1 LFKSFEAEVREFA
14 GAGFGENLKRIIM
27 KKLLIFKILLV
38 ILMVIYGCSV
48 GPDYKRPDAPVPSSF
63 KELKGWRQALPRDQE
78 IKTKWWEAFGDP
90 ILNSL
95 EEQVNVSNQSIAL
108 AESQYR
114 QAQALV
120 QLARANYFPTVNAE
134 AAYTR
139 SQPAGNTSD
148 TVNQH
153 QVSLNA
159 AWEVDLW
166 GRVRRQVE
174 SSKASAEASF
184 ADLQAMRL
192 SMQTELALN
201 YFQLRILDD
210 QKKNLEDAVEAYSKA
225 LELTQN
231 RYRAGVVAKADVAAA
246 QTQLKSA
253 QALAIGVGIQRA
265 QLEHAIAIL
274 TGKPP
279 ADFSLTPVIFIQQQ
293 IRIPVVIPSDLL
305 ERRPDIASAERK
317 MAAANAQIGV
327 AKAAYYPTL
336 SLSGSLGYA
345 STELASLF
353 TSPSFFW
360 ALGPTALSATLFDG
374 GARKAQTEQAMAAYD
389 GTVAF
394 YRQTVLTG
402 FQDVEDNLAAL
413 RILDEEAQSQELAV
427 KSARESVILTTNQYK
442 AGIVSYLNVVT
453 VQTIALTNERAVI
466 SISGQRLNAAV
477 LLVKALGGGWS
488 VPKAHGVNQK

>member
-1 LFKSFEAEVREFA
+1 
-14 GAGFGENLKRIIM
+14 M
-27 KKLLIFKILLV
+27 KKIFVLKILLV
-38 ILMVIYGCSV
+38 ILMLISGCSV

-63 KELKGWRQALPRDQE
+63 KELKGWREALPRDQE
-78 IKTKWWEAFGDP
+78 IRTTWWEAFGDS

-95 EEQVNVSNQSIAL
+95 EEQVTVSNQSIAL

-120 QLARANYFPTVNAE
+120 QLARANYFPTVNAG
-134 AAYTR
+134 AAYTH
-139 SQPAGNTSD
+139 SQPAGNTSGAID
-148 TVNQH
+148 QH

-192 SMQTELALN
+192 SMQAELALN
-201 YFQLRILDD
+201 YFQLRTLDA
-210 QKKNLEDAVEAYSKA
+210 QKKNLEQAIAAYGKA

-231 RYRAGVVAKADVAAA
+231 RYRAGVAAKADVAAA

-253 QALAIGVGIQRA
+253 QAQAIDVGIQRA

-279 ADFSLTPVIFIQQQ
+279 ADFSLTPVILIQPQ
-293 IRIPVVIPSDLL
+293 IKIPVAIPSDLL
-305 ERRPDIASAERK
+305 ERRPDIASTERK

-345 STELASLF
+345 SAELASLF

-360 ALGPTALSATLFDG
+360 ALGPTALAATLFDG
-374 GARKAQTEQAMAAYD
+374 GARKAQTEQAKAAYD

-402 FQDVEDNLAAL
+402 FQEVEDNLAAL

-427 KSARESVILTTNQYK
+427 KSAQESVMLTTNQYK

-453 VQTIALTNERAVI
+453 VQTIALTNERAAI
-466 SISGQRLNAAV
+466 STRGQRLNAAV
-477 LLVKALGGGWS
+477 LLIKALGGGWS
-488 VPKAHGVNQK
+488 APDAHRVNPAILNSPAPSWEENAQ

>member
-1 LFKSFEAEVREFA
+1 
-14 GAGFGENLKRIIM
+14 M
-27 KKLLIFKILLV
+27 KKILILKMLLV
-38 ILMVIYGCSV
+38 ILLMISGCSV

-78 IKTKWWEAFGDP
+78 IRTKWWEAFGDP

-95 EEQVNVSNQSIAL
+95 AQQVNVSNQSIAL

-120 QLARANYFPTVNAE
+120 QLARANYFPTLGAG

-139 SQPAGNTSD
+139 SRPAGETSD

-153 QVSLNA
+153 QISLNA
-159 AWEVDLW
+159 IWEVDLW
-166 GRVRRQVE
+166 GKVRRQVE
-174 SSKASAEASF
+174 GSTASAEASF

-201 YFQLRILDD
+201 YFQLRTLDA
-210 QKKNLEDAVEAYSKA
+210 QKKNLDEAVEAYTKA
-225 LELTQN
+225 LELTSN
-231 RYRAGVVAKADVAAA
+231 RYNAGVVAKADVAQAL
-246 QTQLKSA
+246 TQLKSTQA
-253 QALAIGVGIQRA
+253 QAIDIGVQRA
-265 QLEHAIAIL
+265 QLEHAIASL

-279 ADFSLTPVIFIQQQ
+279 ADFSLPPVIFAPPQ
-293 IRIPVVIPSDLL
+293 IKIPVAIPSDLL

-327 AKAAYYPTL
+327 AKAAYYPSL
-336 SLSGSLGYA
+336 SLSGSLGYLSA
-345 STELASLF
+345 ELATLF
-353 TSPSFFW
+353 TAPSFFW
-360 ALGPTALSATLFDG
+360 ALGPMALATTLFDG
-374 GARKAQTEQAMAAYD
+374 GARKAQSEQAMAAYD

-402 FQDVEDNLAAL
+402 FQEVEDNLAAL
-413 RILDEEAQSQELAV
+413 RILDEEAQMQEQAV
-427 KSARESVILTTNQYK
+427 NSSHESVTLTTNQYR

-453 VQTIALTNERAVI
+453 TQIIALTNERAAI

-488 VPKAHGVNQK
+488 APEAPGVNQK

>member
-1 LFKSFEAEVREFA
+1 
-14 GAGFGENLKRIIM
+14 M
-27 KKLLIFKILLV
+27 KKILILKMLLV
-38 ILMVIYGCSV
+38 ILLMISGCSV

-78 IKTKWWEAFGDP
+78 IRTKWWEAFGDP

-95 EEQVNVSNQSIAL
+95 AQQVNVSNQSIAL

-120 QLARANYFPTVNAE
+120 QLARANYFPTLGAG

-139 SQPAGNTSD
+139 SRPAGETSD

-153 QVSLNA
+153 QISLNA
-159 AWEVDLW
+159 IWEVDLW
-166 GRVRRQVE
+166 GKVRRQVE
-174 SSKASAEASF
+174 GSTASAEASF

-201 YFQLRILDD
+201 YFQLRTLDA
-210 QKKNLEDAVEAYSKA
+210 QKKNLDEAVEAYTKA
-225 LELTQN
+225 LELTSN
-231 RYRAGVVAKADVAAA
+231 RYNAGVVAKADVAQAL
-246 QTQLKSA
+246 TQLKSTQA
-253 QALAIGVGIQRA
+253 QAIDIGVQRA
-265 QLEHAIAIL
+265 QLEHAIASL

-279 ADFSLTPVIFIQQQ
+279 ADFSLPPVIFAPPQ
-293 IRIPVVIPSDLL
+293 IKIPVAIPSDLL

-327 AKAAYYPTL
+327 AKAAYYPSL
-336 SLSGSLGYA
+336 SLSGSLGYLSA
-345 STELASLF
+345 DLATLF
-353 TSPSFFW
+353 TAPSFFW
-360 ALGPTALSATLFDG
+360 ALGPMALATTLFDG
-374 GARKAQTEQAMAAYD
+374 GARKAQSEQALAAYD

-402 FQDVEDNLAAL
+402 FQEVEDNLAAL
-413 RILDEEAQSQELAV
+413 RILDEEAQMQEQAV
-427 KSARESVILTTNQYK
+427 NSSHESVTLTTNQYR

-453 VQTIALTNERAVI
+453 TQIIALTNERAAI

-488 VPKAHGVNQK
+488 APEAPGVNQK

>member
-1 LFKSFEAEVREFA
+1 
-14 GAGFGENLKRIIM
+14 M
-27 KKLLIFKILLV
+27 KKILILKMLLV
-38 ILMVIYGCSV
+38 ILLMISGCSV

-78 IKTKWWEAFGDP
+78 IRTKWWEAFGDP

-95 EEQVNVSNQSIAL
+95 AQQVNVSNQSIAL

-120 QLARANYFPTVNAE
+120 QLARANYFPTLGAG

-139 SQPAGNTSD
+139 SRPAGETSG

-153 QVSLNA
+153 QISLNA
-159 AWEVDLW
+159 IWEVDLW
-166 GRVRRQVE
+166 GKVRRQVE
-174 SSKASAEASF
+174 GSTASAEASF

-201 YFQLRILDD
+201 YFQLRTLDA
-210 QKKNLEDAVEAYSKA
+210 QKKNLDEAVEAYTKA
-225 LELTQN
+225 LELTSN
-231 RYRAGVVAKADVAAA
+231 RYNAGVVAKADVAQAL
-246 QTQLKSA
+246 TQLKSTQA
-253 QALAIGVGIQRA
+253 QAIDIGVQRA
-265 QLEHAIAIL
+265 QLEHAIASL

-279 ADFSLTPVIFIQQQ
+279 ADFSLPPVIFAPPQ
-293 IRIPVVIPSDLL
+293 IKIPVAIPSDLL

-327 AKAAYYPTL
+327 AKAAYYPSL
-336 SLSGSLGYA
+336 SLSGSLGYLSA
-345 STELASLF
+345 ELATLF
-353 TSPSFFW
+353 TAPSFFW
-360 ALGPTALSATLFDG
+360 ALGPMALATTLFDG
-374 GARKAQTEQAMAAYD
+374 GARKAQSEQAMAAYD

-402 FQDVEDNLAAL
+402 FQEVEDNLAAL
-413 RILDEEAQSQELAV
+413 RILDEEAQMQEQAV
-427 KSARESVILTTNQYK
+427 NSSHESVTLTTNQYR

-453 VQTIALTNERAVI
+453 TQIIALTNERAAI

-488 VPKAHGVNQK
+488 APEAPGVNQK

>member
-1 LFKSFEAEVREFA
+1 
-14 GAGFGENLKRIIM
+14 LKRIIM
-27 KKLLIFKILLV
+27 KKILILKMLLV
-38 ILMVIYGCSV
+38 ILLMISGCSV

-78 IKTKWWEAFGDP
+78 IRTKWWEAFGDP

-95 EEQVNVSNQSIAL
+95 AQQVNVSNQSIAL

-120 QLARANYFPTVNAE
+120 QLARANYFPTLGAG

-139 SQPAGNTSD
+139 SQPAGETSG

-153 QVSLNA
+153 QISLNA
-159 AWEVDLW
+159 IWEVDLW
-166 GRVRRQVE
+166 GKVRRQVE
-174 SSKASAEASF
+174 GSTASAEASF

-201 YFQLRILDD
+201 YFQLRTLDA
-210 QKKNLEDAVEAYSKA
+210 QKKNLDEAVEAYTKA
-225 LELTQN
+225 LELTSN
-231 RYRAGVVAKADVAAA
+231 RYNAGVVAKADVAQAL
-246 QTQLKSA
+246 TQLKSTQA
-253 QALAIGVGIQRA
+253 QAIDIGVQRA
-265 QLEHAIAIL
+265 QLEHAIASL

-279 ADFSLTPVIFIQQQ
+279 ADFSLPPVIFAPPQ
-293 IRIPVVIPSDLL
+293 IKIPVAIPSDLL

-327 AKAAYYPTL
+327 AKAAYYPSL
-336 SLSGSLGYA
+336 SLSGSLGYLSA
-345 STELASLF
+345 DLATLF
-353 TSPSFFW
+353 TAPSFFW
-360 ALGPTALSATLFDG
+360 ALGPMALATTLFDG
-374 GARKAQTEQAMAAYD
+374 GARKAQSEQAMAAYD

-402 FQDVEDNLAAL
+402 FQEVEDNLAAL
-413 RILDEEAQSQELAV
+413 RILDEEAQMQEQAV
-427 KSARESVILTTNQYK
+427 NSSHESVTLTTNQYR

-453 VQTIALTNERAVI
+453 TQIIALTNERAAI

-488 VPKAHGVNQK
+488 APEAPGVNQK

>member
-1 LFKSFEAEVREFA
+1 
-14 GAGFGENLKRIIM
+14 LKRIIM
-27 KKLLIFKILLV
+27 KKILILKMLLV
-38 ILMVIYGCSV
+38 ILLMISGCSV

-78 IKTKWWEAFGDP
+78 IRTKWWEAFGDP
-90 ILNSL
+90 ILNTL
-95 EEQVNVSNQSIAL
+95 AQQVNVSNQSIAL

-120 QLARANYFPTVNAE
+120 QLARANYFPTLGAG

-139 SQPAGNTSD
+139 SQPAGETSG

-153 QVSLNA
+153 QISLNA
-159 AWEVDLW
+159 IWEVDLW
-166 GRVRRQVE
+166 GKVRRQVE
-174 SSKASAEASF
+174 GSTASAEASF

-201 YFQLRILDD
+201 YFQLRTLDA
-210 QKKNLEDAVEAYSKA
+210 QKKNLDEAVEAYTKA
-225 LELTQN
+225 LELTSN
-231 RYRAGVVAKADVAAA
+231 RYNAGVVAKADVAQAL
-246 QTQLKSA
+246 TQLKSTQA
-253 QALAIGVGIQRA
+253 QAIDIGVQRA
-265 QLEHAIAIL
+265 QLEHAIASL

-279 ADFSLTPVIFIQQQ
+279 ADFSLPPVIFAPPQ
-293 IRIPVVIPSDLL
+293 IKIPVAIPSDLL

-327 AKAAYYPTL
+327 AKAAYYPSL
-336 SLSGSLGYA
+336 SLSGSLGYLSA
-345 STELASLF
+345 ELATLF
-353 TSPSFFW
+353 TAPSFFW
-360 ALGPTALSATLFDG
+360 ALGPMALATTLFDG
-374 GARKAQTEQAMAAYD
+374 GARKAQSEQAMAAYD

-394 YRQTVLTG
+394 YRQTVLAG
-402 FQDVEDNLAAL
+402 FQGVEDNLAAL
-413 RILDEEAQSQELAV
+413 RILDEEAQMQEQAV
-427 KSARESVILTTNQYK
+427 NSSHESVALTTNQYR

-453 VQTIALTNERAVI
+453 TQIIALTNERAAI

-488 VPKAHGVNQK
+488 APEAPGVNQK

>member
-1 LFKSFEAEVREFA
+1 
-14 GAGFGENLKRIIM
+14 M
-27 KKLLIFKILLV
+27 KKLLVLKILLI
-38 ILMVIYGCSV
+38 ILMVISGCSV

-63 KELKGWRQALPRDQE
+63 KELKGWREALPRDQE
-78 IKTKWWEAFGDP
+78 IRTKWWEAFGDP
-90 ILNSL
+90 VLNSL
-95 EEQVNVSNQSIAL
+95 AQQVNVSNQSIAL

-120 QLARANYFPTVNAE
+120 QLARANYFPTVNAG

-139 SQPAGNTSD
+139 SLPAGGGGTYSAVD
-148 TVNQH
+148 QH

-166 GRVRRQVE
+166 GKVRRQVE
-174 SSKASAEASF
+174 SSTATAEASF

-192 SMQTELALN
+192 SMQAELALN
-201 YFQLRILDD
+201 YFQLRILDA
-210 QKKNLEDAVEAYSKA
+210 QKKNLEDAVAAYGKA

-231 RYRAGVVAKADVAAA
+231 RYKAGVVAKADVAAA
-246 QTQLKSA
+246 QTQLESAKA
-253 QALAIGVGIQRA
+253 QAIDIGIQRA

-279 ADFSLTPVIFIQQQ
+279 ADFSLMPVIFVQPQ
-293 IRIPVVIPSDLL
+293 IKIPVAIPSDLL

-317 MAAANAQIGV
+317 MAAANALLGV

-413 RILDEEAQSQELAV
+413 RILDEEAQSQEQAV
-427 KSARESVILTTNQYK
+427 KSARESVMLTTNQYK

-453 VQTIALTNERAVI
+453 VQTIALTNERAAI

-477 LLVKALGGGWS
+477 LLIKALGGGWS
-488 VPKAHGVNQK
+488 ALESHGVNPAILNSPAPSWWENAP

>member
-1 LFKSFEAEVREFA
+1 
-14 GAGFGENLKRIIM
+14 M
-27 KKLLIFKILLV
+27 KKLLILQILLV
-38 ILMVIYGCSV
+38 VLLITSGCSV
-48 GPDYKRPDAPVPSSF
+48 GPDYKRPDAPVPSSY
-63 KELKGWRQALPRDQE
+63 KELKDWREALPRDQE
-78 IKTKWWEAFGDP
+78 IKTNWWEAFGDST
-90 ILNSL
+90 LNSL
-95 EEQVNVSNQSIAL
+95 AEQVNVSNQSIAL

-120 QLARANYFPTVNAE
+120 QLARANYFPTVAAG
-134 AAYTR
+134 AAYTHTLP
-139 SQPAGNTSD
+139 SGGAGTYSAVD
-148 TVNQH
+148 QH

-159 AWEVDLW
+159 AWELDLW
-166 GRVRRQVE
+166 GKVRRQVE
-174 SSKASAEASF
+174 SSTASAEASF

-192 SMQTELALN
+192 SMQAELALN
-201 YFQLRILDD
+201 YFQLRILDA
-210 QKKNLEDAVEAYSKA
+210 QKKNLEEAVTAYAKA

-231 RYRAGVVAKADVAAA
+231 RYNAGVVAKADVAAA
-246 QTQLKSA
+246 QTQLKSTQA
-253 QALAIGVGIQRA
+253 QAIDVGVQRA

-279 ADFSLTPVIFIQQQ
+279 ADFSLAPVTFAPPQ
-293 IRIPVVIPSDLL
+293 IKIPVAIPSDLL

-327 AKAAYYPTL
+327 AKAAYYPSI

-345 STELASLF
+345 SAELASLF

-360 ALGPTALSATLFDG
+360 AIGPMALAATIFDA

-413 RILDEEAQSQELAV
+413 RILDEEAQMQEQAV
-427 KSARESVILTTNQYK
+427 NSAHESVTLTTNQYR

-453 VQTIALTNERAVI
+453 AQTIALTNERAAI
-466 SISGQRLNAAV
+466 TISGQRLNAAV
-477 LLVKALGGGWS
+477 LLIKALGGGWS
-488 VPKAHGVNQK
+488 TPEAPGGNQK

>member
-1 LFKSFEAEVREFA
+1 
-14 GAGFGENLKRIIM
+14 M
-27 KKLLIFKILLV
+27 KKLLVLKILLAILVV
-38 ILMVIYGCSV
+38 ISGCSV

-63 KELKGWRQALPRDQE
+63 KELKGWREALPRDQE
-78 IKTKWWEAFGDP
+78 IRTKWWEAFGDS

-120 QLARANYFPTVNAE
+120 QLARANYFPTVNAG

-139 SQPAGNTSD
+139 SLSPGGGGTYS
-148 TVNQH
+148 TVDQN

-166 GRVRRQVE
+166 GKVRRQVE
-174 SSKASAEASF
+174 SSTATAEASF

-201 YFQLRILDD
+201 YFQLRILDA
-210 QKKNLEDAVEAYSKA
+210 QKKNLEEAVAAYGKA

-231 RYRAGVVAKADVAAA
+231 RYKAGVAAKADVAAA
-246 QTQLKSA
+246 QAQLESA
-253 QALAIGVGIQRA
+253 QAQATDVGVQRA

-279 ADFSLTPVIFIQQQ
+279 ADFSLTPVIFVQPQ
-293 IRIPVVIPSDLL
+293 IKIPVAIPSDLL

-360 ALGPTALSATLFDG
+360 AVGPAMAITLFDG
-374 GARKAQTEQAMAAYD
+374 GARKAQTEQTRAAYD

-394 YRQTVLTG
+394 YRQTVLAG

-413 RILDEEAQSQELAV
+413 RILDEEAQSQDLAV
-427 KSARESVILTTNQYK
+427 KSAQESVILTTNQYK
-442 AGIVSYLNVVT
+442 AGIVSYLNVIT
-453 VQTIALTNERAVI
+453 VQTIALTNERAAI

-488 VPKAHGVNQK
+488 APEAHRVNSTILNSPAPSWEENAP

>member
-1 LFKSFEAEVREFA
+1 
-14 GAGFGENLKRIIM
+14 M

-38 ILMVIYGCSV
+38 ILVVISGCSV

-63 KELKGWRQALPRDQE
+63 KELKGWREALPRDQE
-78 IKTKWWEAFGDP
+78 IRTKWWEAFDDS

-95 EEQVNVSNQSIAL
+95 EEQVTVSNQSIAL

-120 QLARANYFPTVNAE
+120 QLARANYFPTIGAS
-134 AAYTR
+134 AAFTR
-139 SQPAGNTSD
+139 SQPAGNTTD
-148 TVNQH
+148 IVNQH
-153 QVSLNA
+153 EVSLNA
-159 AWEVDLW
+159 TWEVDLW
-166 GRVRRQVE
+166 GKVRRQVE

-192 SMQTELALN
+192 SMQAELALN
-201 YFQLRILDD
+201 YFQLRILDA
-210 QKKNLEDAVEAYSKA
+210 QKKNLEDAVSAYGKA

-231 RYRAGVVAKADVAAA
+231 RYKAGVVAKADVAAA

-253 QALAIGVGIQRA
+253 QAQAIDVGVQRA

-279 ADFSLTPVIFIQQQ
+279 ADFSLTPVIFVQPQ
-293 IRIPVVIPSDLL
+293 IKIPVAIPSDLL

-317 MAAANAQIGV
+317 MAAANALVGV

-345 STELASLF
+345 SSELASLF

-360 ALGPTALSATLFDG
+360 ALGPTALAATLFDG

-394 YRQTVLTG
+394 YRQTVLAG

-453 VQTIALTNERAVI
+453 VQTIALTNERSAI
-466 SISGQRLNAAV
+466 NISGQRLNAAV

-488 VPKAHGVNQK
+488 ALEAHGVNPAILNSPAPSWWENAP

>member
-1 LFKSFEAEVREFA
+1 
-14 GAGFGENLKRIIM
+14 M
-27 KKLLIFKILLV
+27 KKILILKMLLV
-38 ILMVIYGCSV
+38 ILLMISGCSV

-78 IKTKWWEAFGDP
+78 IRTKWWEAFGDP

-95 EEQVNVSNQSIAL
+95 AQQVNVSNQSIAL

-120 QLARANYFPTVNAE
+120 QLARANYFPTLGAG

-139 SQPAGNTSD
+139 SQPAGETSG

-153 QVSLNA
+153 QISLNA
-159 AWEVDLW
+159 IWEVDLW
-166 GRVRRQVE
+166 GKVRRQVE
-174 SSKASAEASF
+174 GSTASAEASF

-201 YFQLRILDD
+201 YFQLRTLDA
-210 QKKNLEDAVEAYSKA
+210 QKKNLDEAVEAYTKA
-225 LELTQN
+225 LKLTSN
-231 RYRAGVVAKADVAAA
+231 RYNAGVVAKADVAQAL
-246 QTQLKSA
+246 TQLKSTQA
-253 QALAIGVGIQRA
+253 QAIDIGVQRA
-265 QLEHAIAIL
+265 QLEHAIASL

-279 ADFSLTPVIFIQQQ
+279 ADFSLPPVIFAPPQ
-293 IRIPVVIPSDLL
+293 IKIPVAIPSDLL

-327 AKAAYYPTL
+327 AKAAYYPSL
-336 SLSGSLGYA
+336 SLSGSLGYLSA
-345 STELASLF
+345 DLATLF
-353 TSPSFFW
+353 TAPSFFW
-360 ALGPTALSATLFDG
+360 ALGPMALATTLFDG
-374 GARKAQTEQAMAAYD
+374 GARKAQSEQAMAAYD

-394 YRQTVLTG
+394 YRQTVLAG
-402 FQDVEDNLAAL
+402 FQGVEDNLAAL
-413 RILDEEAQSQELAV
+413 RILDEEAQMQEQAV
-427 KSARESVILTTNQYK
+427 NSSHESVTLTTNQYR

-453 VQTIALTNERAVI
+453 TQIIALTNERAAI

-488 VPKAHGVNQK
+488 APEAPGVNQK

>member
-1 LFKSFEAEVREFA
+1 
-14 GAGFGENLKRIIM
+14 M
-27 KKLLIFKILLV
+27 KKILILKMLLV
-38 ILMVIYGCSV
+38 ILLMISGCSV

-78 IKTKWWEAFGDP
+78 IRTKWWEAFGDP

-95 EEQVNVSNQSIAL
+95 AQQVNVSNQSIAL

-120 QLARANYFPTVNAE
+120 QLARANYFPTLGAG
-134 AAYTR
+134 AAYIR
-139 SQPAGNTSD
+139 SRPAGETSD

-153 QVSLNA
+153 QISLNA
-159 AWEVDLW
+159 IWEVDLW
-166 GRVRRQVE
+166 GKVRRQVE
-174 SSKASAEASF
+174 GSTASAEASF

-201 YFQLRILDD
+201 YFQLRTLDA
-210 QKKNLEDAVEAYSKA
+210 QKKNLDEAVEAYTKA
-225 LELTQN
+225 LELTSN
-231 RYRAGVVAKADVAAA
+231 RYNAGVVAKADVAQAL
-246 QTQLKSA
+246 TQLKSTQA
-253 QALAIGVGIQRA
+253 QAIDNGVQRA
-265 QLEHAIAIL
+265 QLEHAIASL

-279 ADFSLTPVIFIQQQ
+279 ADFSLPPVIFAPPQ
-293 IRIPVVIPSDLL
+293 IKIPVAIPSDLL

-317 MAAANAQIGV
+317 MAAANAQVGV
-327 AKAAYYPTL
+327 AKAAYYPSL
-336 SLSGSLGYA
+336 SLSGSLGYLSA
-345 STELASLF
+345 ELATLF
-353 TSPSFFW
+353 TAPSFFW
-360 ALGPTALSATLFDG
+360 ALGPMALATTLFDG
-374 GARKAQTEQAMAAYD
+374 GARKAQSEQAMAAYD

-402 FQDVEDNLAAL
+402 FQEVEDNLAAL
-413 RILDEEAQSQELAV
+413 RILDEEAQMQEQAV
-427 KSARESVILTTNQYK
+427 NSSHESVTLTTNQYR

-453 VQTIALTNERAVI
+453 TQIIALTNERAAI

-488 VPKAHGVNQK
+488 APEAPGVNQK